1 MIQNC
6 WKHPPR
12 IRDPKPAAY
21 IHAGAAPR
29 RAARQ
34 HGKSRPPT
42 PPQRTGYTAHMPQM
56 TTPAELFSTRR
67 LAEQAF
73 SRAAGAP
80 LSTGNEVRLM
90 VDADVQF
97 DAWLDAIHGAQHH
110 VLMENYLFSNDRIGC
125 AFRDALCDRARAG
138 VGVYVVRD
146 WFGCLGQSGS
156 RFWAPL
162 VAAGGHVRT
171 YNPPRLDSPFG
182 WISRDHR
189 KMLAVDN
196 RIGFLSGVCASARW
210 LGDAERG
217 IDPWRDTG
225 VQLRGPVLAELQLA
239 FADVWDDLGAPL
251 PDGALADADKIAN
264 AGNMAL
270 RVIATRPQVGGVY
283 RLDQL
288 IASMATQSLWLTD
301 AYFVGLAP
309 YTQALGAA
317 ACDGVDVRL
326 LVPGSSDVPV
336 VAAMSRS
343 GYRALLQSGVR
354 VFEWQGSMLH
364 AKTAVADGRWA
375 RVGSSNLN
383 IASWLGNCEIDVAVE
398 NQDFAAAMQT
408 QFERD
413 LGNAKE
419 VVLPRRRRL
428 TRADLRRSEN
438 HHHRARRP
446 RAAASAMR
454 LATTVGAALSNR
466 RVLGIAESGV
476 LLGGAALLAIIAG
489 LALLWPWLI
498 AWPLAIL
505 LLWLAISLGLRY
517 RRLRLRAAPTTTKPI
532 TSNGDNTPSA

>member
-1 MIQNC
+1 
-6 WKHPPR
+6 
-12 IRDPKPAAY
+12 
-21 IHAGAAPR
+21 
-29 RAARQ
+29 
-34 HGKSRPPT
+34 
-42 PPQRTGYTAHMPQM
+42 M
-56 TTPAELFSTRR
+56 TQTSVPAELFSTRR

-80 LSTGNEVRLM
+80 LSSGNDVQLM
-90 VDADVQF
+90 IDAAVQF
-97 DAWLDAIHGAQHH
+97 DAWLEAIKSAQHH
-110 VLMENYLFSNDRIGC
+110 VLVENYLFSDDRIGR
-125 AFRDALCDRARAG
+125 AFRDALSERARAG
-138 VGVYVVRD
+138 VSVHVIRD

-156 RFWAPL
+156 RFWSPL
-162 VAAGGHVRT
+162 LAAGGQVRT
-171 YNPPRLDSPFG
+171 YNPPRLDSPLG

-196 RIGFLSGVCASARW
+196 RVGFLSGVCVSARW
-210 LGDAERG
+210 LGNPAKGSDA
-217 IDPWRDTG
+217 WRDTG

-239 FADVWDDLGAPL
+239 FADVWDDLGPAL
-251 PDGALADADKIAN
+251 PDQALADADKIAA
-264 AGNMAL
+264 AGKMDL

-288 IASMATQSLWLTD
+288 IASMASKSLWLTD

-317 ACDGVDVRL
+317 ARDGVDVRL

-343 GYRALLQSGVR
+343 GYRGLLQAGVR

-383 IASWLGNCEIDVAVE
+383 IASWLSNCEIDVAVE
-398 NQDFAAAMQT
+398 DSDFAATMQT
-408 QFERD
+408 QFELD
-413 LGNAKE
+413 LGHAEE
-419 VVLPRRRRL
+419 VVLPPRRRL

-438 HHHRARRP
+438 HHHRARRG

-454 LATTVGAALSNR
+454 LASTVGDALANR
-466 RVLGIAESGV
+466 RVLGVAESSV
-476 LLGGAALLAIIAG
+476 LLGATAMLSVIAA

-498 AWPLAIL
+498 AWPLAVF

-517 RRLRLRAAPTTTKPI
+517 RRLRQR
-532 TSNGDNTPSA
+532 